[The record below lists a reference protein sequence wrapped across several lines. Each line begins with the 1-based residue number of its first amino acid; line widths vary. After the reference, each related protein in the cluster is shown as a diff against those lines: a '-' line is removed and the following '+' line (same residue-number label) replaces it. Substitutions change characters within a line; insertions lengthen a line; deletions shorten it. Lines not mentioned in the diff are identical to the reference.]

1 MLKTNKNIINIIIP
15 DLPESVSDATIVAWH
30 KKIGEKV
37 KIGDVLLE
45 IETDKVILEIP
56 SSKKGV
62 LDVILKK
69 NGSIVKSKQIVGY
82 LKKEIDKQPDYY
94 FKNEKELTNDHYLS
108 PSLRRYISQNNSDIK
123 KNKSLDTINN
133 NKKKI
138 NKKNNNLQI
147 NKKIEKTPMS
157 NIRKI
162 IAQKLLYSKNNTVS
176 LTTFNEVN
184 MQAILD
190 LKKKYNDFFEKKYNI
205 NLGIMSFYIKT
216 VIKALEAYP
225 IINAYIKNND
235 IIYYKYFDISIAIAT
250 KRGLITPV
258 LRSVDKLNIVEIEKK
273 IKELKKK
280 GDDGKIKIEELT
292 GGNFTISN
300 SGVFGSLFSTPI
312 INPPQ
317 SAILGI
323 NVIKKRPI
331 VLENIITAVPMVYLA
346 LSYDHRIID
355 GQESIGFLNKIKE
368 ILENPFYLL
377 IDI

>member
-30 KKIGEKV
+30 KKTGEKV

-56 SSKKGV
+56 SSKKGI

-94 FKNEKELTNDHYLS
+94 FKNEKELTYDHYLS
-108 PSLRRYISQNNSDIK
+108 PSLRRHISQNNSDIK

-147 NKKIEKTPMS
+147 NKKIEKIPMS